1 MRIERQSTH
10 TSCALFGALLL
21 AGTIC
26 MPAHAAEMQS
36 KAEIAAAVSDK
47 TYQGSMLDNGFSE
60 YYDAEGNIRGKDYT
74 GKWRA
79 SDGAMCFQY
88 GDNPENCWQVQ
99 IDGPAMTMYKDGKI
113 DGNGILV
120 EGNPQKF

>member
-1 MRIERQSTH
+1 MKLKRPSLH
-10 TSCALFGALLL
+10 TGSALFGAALM
-21 AGTIC
+21 AGAFC
-26 MPAHAAEMQS
+26 VSASAAELQS
-36 KAEIAAAVSDK
+36 KADIAAAVSNK
-47 TYQGSMLDNGFSE
+47 TYQGSMLDNGFTE

-88 GDNPENCWQVQ
+88 GDNPENCWQVK
-99 IDGPAMTMYKDGKI
+99 IEGPAMTMYKDGKI

-120 EGNPQKF
+120 EGNPHNF

>member
-1 MRIERQSTH
+1 MTTIARAMGAVSILSG
-10 TSCALFGALLL
+10 AALLTGL
-21 AGTIC
+21 VCAG
-26 MPAHAAEMQS
+26 AQASEMNS
-36 KAEIAAAVSDK
+36 KAEIEAAVGDK

-60 YYDAEGNIRGKDYT
+60 YYDAKGNIRGKDYT

-79 SDGAMCFQY
+79 ADGTMCFQY
-88 GDNPENCWQVQ
+88 GDNAENCWQVK

-120 EGNPQKF
+120 DGNPHNF

>member
-1 MRIERQSTH
+1 MKFKRRSLH
-10 TSCALFGALLL
+10 TGSASLGAALL
-21 AGTIC
+21 AGAFC
-26 MPAHAAEMQS
+26 ASAGAAELPS
-36 KAEIAAAVSDK
+36 KADISAAVSNK
-47 TYQGSMLDNGFSE
+47 TYQGSMLDNGFTE
-60 YYDAEGNIRGKDYT
+60 YYDADGNIRGKDYT

-79 SDGAMCFQY
+79 SDGTMCFQY

-120 EGNPQKF
+120 DGNPHNF